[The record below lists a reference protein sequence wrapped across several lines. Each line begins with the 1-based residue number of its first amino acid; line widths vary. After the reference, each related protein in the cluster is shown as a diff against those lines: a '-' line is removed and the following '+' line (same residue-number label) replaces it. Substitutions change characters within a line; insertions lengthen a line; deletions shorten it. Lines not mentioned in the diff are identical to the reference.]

1 MKLNRHTVYTTVYT
15 DLCMSHFVD
24 ISYDFDESIQIV
36 RFSPRQS
43 IATIY
48 IKIYNDNRV
57 ETTEAF
63 QVDILLSKILYL
75 RGIRLGS
82 PSKAKVYIK
91 DGTYANL

>member
-1 MKLNRHTVYTTVYT
+1 MDTQCILLYVYNK
-15 DLCMSHFVD
+15 LCMSHFVAT
-24 ISYDFDESIQIV
+24 SYDFDESIQIV

-43 IATIY
+43 IATVY

-75 RGIRLGS
+75 RGFRLGS